1 MISVFVGGVLRFVK
15 AAQLLVELA
24 NTGYTPPPPP
34 LVVVVALY
42 LYQLIMFMLD
52 SFSTVL
58 HLCPS
63 VHCPGNI

>member
-1 MISVFVGGVLRFVK
+1 MNFVGGVLRFVK
-15 AAQLLVELA
+15 AAQLLA
-24 NTGYTPPPPP
+24 TPPPPQ